1 MKESII
7 ALAEAPSSDE
17 EDEYD
22 GGEAFLED
30 GEEEGARLKVRDNG
44 EEDEED
50 EGESRIQ
57 SGTQT
62 PISVGAG
69 SNVNVRLPH
78 SHHSSSTD
86 RMYRRTYSP
95 SPTPHW

>member
-30 GEEEGARLKVRDNG
+30 GEEGGARLGVRDNG

-69 SNVNVRLPH
+69 SNTNVRLPH
-78 SHHSSSTD
+78 CYHSSSTD
-86 RMYRRTYSP
+86 TNRRRTRSP
-95 SPTPHW
+95 SRIPLW